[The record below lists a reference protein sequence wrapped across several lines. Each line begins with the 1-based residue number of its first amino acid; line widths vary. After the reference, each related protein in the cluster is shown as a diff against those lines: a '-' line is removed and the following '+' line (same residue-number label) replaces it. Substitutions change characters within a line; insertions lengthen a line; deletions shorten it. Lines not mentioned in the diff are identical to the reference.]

1 MRVFFVTVI
10 LCICLRPLPTRAQDN
25 LPQELER
32 DVVLRAMVA
41 ELDRSMPGL
50 KLEDLERP
58 YFIAYRLTAATST
71 YVSAEL
77 GAVTDRGDNRGR
89 SVGTDVRVGSYELDN
104 SNFGGGGGG
113 WGGSGAT
120 MPIEDDYA
128 AIRQAIWWMTDR
140 DYKNVVEELV
150 QKKAF
155 MESKLIK
162 DKPADFAHAEPVV
175 HLEPR
180 AALKLDPVPVEALA
194 CALSALYR
202 DYPDIQSSSATV
214 GTYVANEYLVN
225 TEGTRLRMPATRAYV
240 SVRAI
245 VQADDGMRLSGS
257 RTYYAGT
264 FAELPPRA
272 QLETDARE
280 LADQLLAAR
289 KAPILASYTGPILF
303 EPEAA
308 TQLFARM
315 FGNAF
320 CGGQRPV
327 GSRTSPDDFANKLN
341 KRILPRFIDVVDD
354 PTLTAVA
361 GEKVM
366 GHYAYDDEAVPAQRV
381 SLVEH
386 GRLKNLLMSRNPSK
400 EFAQSNGHGRDGYGR
415 AGVGCL
421 VVTAETART
430 PAELKADLLE
440 ACADEGLEF
449 GLRIAAFGSV
459 GDSGGITPLLM
470 YKVFPDG
477 HEELVRGAEIARIDL
492 KAFKRML
499 AAGDKPFVLNRGGSD
514 GQTVAAP
521 AMLFE
526 ELDLAKI
533 DRDFDKPPI
542 LPSPLAREK

>member
-1 MRVFFVTVI
+1 MRMLLVAIVLSV
-10 LCICLRPLPTRAQDN
+10 CLRPLPAQAADA
-25 LPQELER
+25 LPQELAQ
-32 DVVLRAMVA
+32 DVILRALVD
-41 ELDRSMPGL
+41 ELDRSLPGL

-58 YFIAYRLTAATST
+58 YFIEYGLTDGASAYVTAN
-71 YVSAEL
+71 L
-77 GAVTDRGDNRGR
+77 GAVTDRGQTRGR
-89 SVGTDVRVGSYELDN
+89 ALRTDVRVGSYELDN

-113 WGGSGAT
+113 GGEGAA
-120 MPIEDDYA
+120 MPIDDDYA

-155 MESKLIK
+155 MESKLIQ
-162 DKPADFAHAEPVV
+162 DKPADFARVAPVV
-175 HLEPR
+175 HLETR
-180 AALKLDPVPVEALA
+180 ATLQLDPAPVEELA
-194 CALSALYR
+194 GALSALYR
-202 DYPDIQSSSATV
+202 DFPDVQSSSATV
-214 GTYVANEYLVN
+214 GTYVGNKYLVN
-225 TEGTRLRMPATRAYV
+225 TEGTRLRTPVTRCYV
-240 SVRAI
+240 AVRAT
-245 VQADDGMRLSGS
+245 VQAEDGMRLSGS
-257 RTYYAGT
+257 KTYYANT

-272 QLETDARE
+272 QLEADCRQ
-280 LADQLLAAR
+280 LAKQLLAAR
-289 KAPILASYTGPILF
+289 QAPVLASYSGPVLF

-308 TQLFARM
+308 TQIFARQ
-315 FGNAF
+315 FGGAF

-341 KRILPRFIDVVDD
+341 KRILPRFLDVVDD
-354 PTLTAVA
+354 PTLTTVA
-361 GEKVM
+361 GETVM
-366 GHYAYDDEAVPAQRV
+366 GHYTYDDQAVPAQRV
-381 SLVEH
+381 ALVEH

-400 EFAQSNGHGRDGYGR
+400 EFAQSNGHGRGNYGR

-421 VVTAETART
+421 VVTSQNPRTAD
-430 PAELKADLLE
+430 ELKADLLE

-459 GDSGGITPLLM
+459 GDSGGTTPLLM

-499 AAGDKPFVLNRGGSD
+499 AAGDKPFVMNLGGSD
-514 GQTVAAP
+514 GQTAAAP

-542 LPSPLAREK
+542 LPAPLARDK